1 VDVGSFLALIVAV
14 VSAVVAILAVR
25 EARKANG
32 DRWAFEW
39 AAQRLSSTRS
49 CLSTGSAAESSTR
62 RPSVPAG

>member
-39 AAQRLSSTRS
+39 AAQRPVVYPLLSLDWLR
-49 CLSTGSAAESSTR
+49 GR
-62 RPSVPAG
+62 